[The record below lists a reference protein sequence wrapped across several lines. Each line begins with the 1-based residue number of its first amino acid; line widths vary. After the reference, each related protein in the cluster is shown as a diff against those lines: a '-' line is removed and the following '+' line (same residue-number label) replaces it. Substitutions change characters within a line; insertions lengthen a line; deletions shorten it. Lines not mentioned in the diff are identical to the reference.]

1 MAKIKSG
8 WTVYHYILLFWTMV
22 LLYSVIAMY
31 IKLHFEGESISLIE
45 GVYFVISSMT
55 TVGYGDVV
63 MTSPVGL
70 VFSMVVSLSGVII
83 LFALLFPFV
92 VMPLVEKQLIG
103 GLPTRAPTKLENH
116 VIICGYN
123 KMVESLVNELEDH
136 NMSFIVVDDD
146 ENQVRS
152 LLRDGIK
159 CIFGDPGEDEVLE
172 LAGVCRA
179 RLLIANQSDEKNA
192 SIILT
197 AKEFCNM
204 VEVLAIVNDKNNSYY
219 LKYAGANR
227 VVSPKSLLGSFIG
240 RKAIEPLTDR
250 IVNSTAFMDD
260 LEIAEFPIYPG
271 SSLLKKSIKESK
283 IRELTG
289 ANIVGLWKGGV
300 LSLNPKSYDIIKR
313 NSILLVVGTKEQ
325 LKKFKQLTH

>member
-1 MAKIKSG
+1 MAKKKSDR
-8 WTVYHYILLFWTMV
+8 TLYFFIILFWIMV
-22 LLYSVIAMY
+22 LLYSYITLF
-31 IKLHFEGESISLIE
+31 IKLNFEGESISLIE

-70 VFSMVVSLSGVII
+70 VFSMIVSLSGVII

-92 VMPLVEKQLIG
+92 VMPLVEKQLKG
-103 GLPTRAPTKLENH
+103 ELPNRAPTKLKNH

-136 NMSFIVVDDD
+136 NMPFIVVDDD
-146 ENQVRS
+146 EKQVRS
-152 LLRDGIK
+152 LLKNGIK
-159 CIFGDPGEDEVLE
+159 CIFGDPGEDEVLDA
-172 LAGVCRA
+172 AGVYRA

-197 AKEFCNM
+197 AKESCHM
-204 VEVLAIVNDKNNSYY
+204 VEVLAIVNDRNNSDY

-250 IVNSTAFMDD
+250 IINSIAFMDN

-271 SSLLKKSIKESK
+271 SSLLKKSLKESK

-300 LSLNPKSYDIIKR
+300 LSLNPRSYDIIKR

-325 LKKFKQLTH
+325 LRKFKRLTH

>member
-1 MAKIKSG
+1 MYS
-8 WTVYHYILLFWTMV
+8 YITLF
-22 LLYSVIAMY
+22 
-31 IKLHFEGESISLIE
+31 IKLNFEGESISLIE

-70 VFSMVVSLSGVII
+70 VFSMIVSLSGVII

-92 VMPLVEKQLIG
+92 VMPLVEKQLKG
-103 GLPTRAPTKLENH
+103 ELPNRAPTKLKNH

-136 NMSFIVVDDD
+136 NMPFIVVDDD
-146 ENQVRS
+146 EKQVRS
-152 LLRDGIK
+152 LLKNGIK
-159 CIFGDPGEDEVLE
+159 CIFGDPGEDEVLDA
-172 LAGVCRA
+172 AGVYRA

-197 AKEFCNM
+197 AKESCHM
-204 VEVLAIVNDKNNSYY
+204 VEVLAIVNDRNNSDY

-250 IVNSTAFMDD
+250 IINSIAFMDN

-271 SSLLKKSIKESK
+271 SSLLKKSLKESK

-300 LSLNPKSYDIIKR
+300 LSLNPRSYDIIKR

-325 LKKFKQLTH
+325 LRKFKRLTH

>member
-1 MAKIKSG
+1 MAKKKSG
-8 WTVYHYILLFWTMV
+8 WTVYNYVLLFWIMV
-22 LLYSVIAMY
+22 LVYSY
-31 IKLHFEGESISLIE
+31 ITIFIKSNFEGESIGLIE
-45 GVYFVISSMT
+45 GLYFVISSMT

-63 MTSPVGL
+63 MTSLVGKI
-70 VFSMVVSLSGVII
+70 FSMVVSLSGVII

-92 VMPLVEKQLIG
+92 VMPLVEKQLRG
-103 GLPTRAPTKLENH
+103 ELPTRAPTKLENH

-123 KMVESLVNELEDH
+123 KIVESLVNELEDH

-146 ENQVRS
+146 ESRIRS
-152 LLRDGIK
+152 LLRDGIE
-159 CIFGDPGEDEVLE
+159 CIFGDPVEESVLDA
-172 LAGVCRA
+172 AGVCRA

-197 AKEFCNM
+197 AKEFCDI
-204 VEVLAIVNDKNNSYY
+204 EVLAIVNVKSNSDY

-250 IVNSTAFMDD
+250 IINSTAFMDD

-271 SSLLKKSIKESK
+271 SSLLRKSLKESK
-283 IRELTG
+283 TRELTG

-300 LSLNPKSYDIIKR
+300 LSLNPRSHDIIKR

-325 LKKFKQLTH
+325 

>member
-1 MAKIKSG
+1 MGKKKSG
-8 WTVYHYILLFWTMV
+8 RTVYYFILLFWILV
-22 LLYSVIAMY
+22 VLYSYIAIF
-31 IKLHFEGESISLIE
+31 IKSNFEGESITLIE
-45 GVYFVISSMT
+45 GVYFVICSMT

-63 MTSPVGL
+63 MTSPIGL

-92 VMPLVEKQLIG
+92 VMPLVEKQLKG
-103 GLPTRAPTKLENH
+103 ELPTRAPTKLENH

-136 NMSFIVVDDD
+136 NLSFIVVDDD
-146 ENQVRS
+146 EKQVRS
-152 LLRDGIK
+152 LLNDGIK

-204 VEVLAIVNDKNNSYY
+204 VEVLAIVNDKNNSDY
-219 LKYAGANR
+219 LRYAGADR

-250 IVNSTAFMDD
+250 IINSTAFMED
-260 LEIAEFPIYPG
+260 LAIAEFPIYPG
-271 SSLLKKSIKESK
+271 SSLLKKSLKESK

-300 LSLNPKSYDIIKR
+300 LSLNPRSYDIIKR

-325 LKKFKQLTH
+325 LRKFKRLTH

>member
-1 MAKIKSG
+1 MAKKKSDR
-8 WTVYHYILLFWTMV
+8 TLYFFIILFWIMV
-22 LLYSVIAMY
+22 LLYSYITIF
-31 IKLHFEGESISLIE
+31 IKLNFEGESISLIE

-70 VFSMVVSLSGVII
+70 VFSMIVSLSGVII

-92 VMPLVEKQLIG
+92 VMPLVEKQLKG
-103 GLPTRAPTKLENH
+103 ELPNRAPTKLKNH

-136 NMSFIVVDDD
+136 NMPFIVVDDD
-146 ENQVRS
+146 EKQVRS
-152 LLRDGIK
+152 LLKNGIK
-159 CIFGDPGEDEVLE
+159 CIFGDPGEDEVLDA
-172 LAGVCRA
+172 AGVYRA

-197 AKEFCNM
+197 AKESCHM
-204 VEVLAIVNDKNNSYY
+204 VEVLAIVNDRNNSDY

-250 IVNSTAFMDD
+250 IINSIAFMDN

-271 SSLLKKSIKESK
+271 SSLLKKSLKESK

-300 LSLNPKSYDIIKR
+300 LSLNPRSYDIIKR

-325 LKKFKQLTH
+325 LRKFKRLTH